1 MFEEDNVMF
10 LHLKK
15 TKLAY
20 ALNQMGSVGEIR
32 SFPGMWILGV
42 LNDSIQQ

>member
-20 ALNQMGSVGEIR
+20 ALNQMGSVGEQKLSR
-32 SFPGMWILGV
+32 YVDFRCSK
-42 LNDSIQQ
+42 